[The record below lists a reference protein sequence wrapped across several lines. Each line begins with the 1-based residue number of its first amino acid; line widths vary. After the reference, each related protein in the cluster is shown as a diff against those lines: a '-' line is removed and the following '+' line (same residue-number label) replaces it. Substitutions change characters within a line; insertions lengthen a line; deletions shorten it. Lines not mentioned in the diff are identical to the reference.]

1 MWQTNTVPVIIL
13 FVILVSNIL
22 LSISVYYQEDTKK
35 VANASVDS
43 NYPESSS
50 PSPSGPTLTDR
61 NLEADVA
68 FSGLTY
74 STDMAF
80 LESNDILLI
89 EKDTGIV
96 RRIINNTI
104 LPEPL
109 LDVNVATF
117 GHRGMLG
124 IAVSNVTSPS
134 TPPEPGQFL
143 TNNASNY
150 DNKTSAPDANSTRY
164 VFLYYTAIEGKDGDD
179 ITQGKQPLG
188 NVVYR

>member
-1 MWQTNTVPVIIL
+1 MV
-13 FVILVSNIL
+13 
-22 LSISVYYQEDTKK
+22 
-35 VANASVDS
+35 
-43 NYPESSS
+43 
-50 PSPSGPTLTDR
+50 
-61 NLEADVA
+61 

-96 RRIINNTI
+96 RRIINNTM

-124 IAVSNVTSPS
+124 IAVSNITSPS
-134 TPPEPGQFL
+134 KPPDTWPISHQ
-143 TNNASNY
+143 
-150 DNKTSAPDANSTRY
+150 
-164 VFLYYTAIEGKDGDD
+164 
-179 ITQGKQPLG
+179 
-188 NVVYR
+188 

>member
-61 NLEADVA
+61 NLEAEVV

-96 RRIINNTI
+96 RRIINNTM

-124 IAVSNVTSPS
+124 IAVSNVISPS
-134 TPPEPGQFL
+134 TP
-143 TNNASNY
+143 
-150 DNKTSAPDANSTRY
+150 
-164 VFLYYTAIEGKDGDD
+164 
-179 ITQGKQPLG
+179 
-188 NVVYR
+188 